1 MHSHWKL
8 NQSAR
13 NKVNT
18 EMRKE
23 KSDYYHPKIGWK
35 IKNSLTGKGNN
46 LKTTLIN
53 DDCLGFRPAPIESK
67 AILVK

>member
-1 MHSHWKL
+1 
-8 NQSAR
+8 
-13 NKVNT
+13 
-18 EMRKE
+18 MRKE
-23 KSDYYHPKIGWK
+23 KSHYYHPKIGWK
-35 IKNSLTGKGNN
+35 IKNSLTDKGNN